1 MIFEGKHEALFEV
14 LGPVSITAKNGGS
27 ISNRFCTGPS
37 EKFAHKKVKKQTK
50 SHKIANIVD

>member
-37 EKFAHKKVKKQTK
+37 EKFAQFSIFVCEFCMDTD
-50 SHKIANIVD
+50 KIA